1 MERFIQQ
8 LLEQYPDDLN
18 YVIKHFPLARH
29 ELADDGALAA
39 LAAGKQGK
47 FWAFH
52 SQLLENHDSL
62 DEKKILVI
70 AGQMGLDMGKFN
82 QDRVSADLRRIV
94 REDVANGRQVG
105 VRGTPTVFLNG
116 KRVKNPG
123 ALPELIRQELE
134 KKGKP

>member
-1 MERFIQQ
+1 LERFIQQ

-18 YVIKHFPLARH
+18 YVIKHFPLPNH
-29 ELADDGALAA
+29 KFADEGAMAA

-52 SQLLENHDSL
+52 SQLLENHKQVNE
-62 DEKKILVI
+62 EKLLEI
-70 AGQMGLDMGKFN
+70 AGKLELDMDRFN
-82 QDRVSADLRRIV
+82 LDRTSDENRRIIG
-94 REDVANGRQVG
+94 EDVANGRQVG

-116 KRVKNPG
+116 KRIKNPG

-134 KKGKP
+134 KKGNQ